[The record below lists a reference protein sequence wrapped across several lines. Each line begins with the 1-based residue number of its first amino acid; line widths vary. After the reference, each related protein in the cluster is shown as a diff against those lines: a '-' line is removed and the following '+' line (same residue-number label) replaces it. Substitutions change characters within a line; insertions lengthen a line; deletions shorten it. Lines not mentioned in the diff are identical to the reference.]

1 MPYTP
6 KLDDYVKWTDSLG
19 KVVEGWVYF
28 VDQSYIT
35 IEIGV
40 KDKPPCEY
48 TKNEKHKK
56 VHCLVLCFPEN
67 WHELEYVKNRREKE
81 EDDDVYPYKSQPYRD
96 ADLY

>member
-28 VDQSYIT
+28 VDSEYIT

-40 KDKPPCEY
+40 KCKDDEDIKHCPI
-48 TKNEKHKK
+48 HKK
-56 VHCLVLCFPEN
+56 HHTLIVCYPES
-67 WHELEYVKNRREKE
+67 WKQLRYVRSRNCIYGEK
-81 EDDDVYPYKSQPYRD
+81 
-96 ADLY
+96 

>member
-28 VDQSYIT
+28 ADSEYIT

-40 KDKPPCEY
+40 KCKDDENIADCPI
-48 TKNEKHKK
+48 HKK
-56 VHCLVLCFPEN
+56 THCLIVCYSQY
-67 WHELEYVKNRREKE
+67 WHELKYIKNRRSE
-81 EDDDVYPYKSQPYRD
+81 ENQYKSQEHRYSDPQ
-96 ADLY
+96 

>member
-28 VDQSYIT
+28 VDSEYIT

-40 KDKPPCEY
+40 KCKDDENIADCPI
-48 TKNEKHKK
+48 HKK
-56 VHCLVLCFPEN
+56 THCLVLCYPQY
-67 WHELEYVKNRREKE
+67 WHELEYIKSRDP
-81 EDDDVYPYKSQPYRD
+81 EDQYKSQPYRYSD
-96 ADLY
+96 P